1 MRAFRQLFTPLLL
14 LGALSVS
21 GQIGPKPAV
30 REGLVTFQGLSASS
44 ILEPAEEARLE
55 AVLQA
60 INDSSSTQIA
70 VVFVDSCPDDINYQA
85 AMTLSDWGVGQAG
98 QDNGVLVLIALG
110 DRKMA
115 ISTGYGVEA
124 TLTDYQCSR
133 LIEEIL
139 VPAFR
144 EGAYEAGLT
153 EMATQMA
160 QMLSGQFK
168 AAPSPGEDSRKKKR
182 ALFFI
187 LLVAIVVSLIAKN
200 GGGGGMRGGGG
211 YWIGPM
217 GGGVYRGGGFG
228 GGFGGGSGFGGCG
241 FGGFGGGMGGGGG
254 ASGGW

>member
-1 MRAFRQLFTPLLL
+1 MRAFRQLLFPLLL
-14 LGALSVS
+14 LGALSAS
-21 GQIGPKPAV
+21 GQIGPKPAAQ
-30 REGLVTFQGLSASS
+30 EGLVTFQGVSALS
-44 ILEPAEEARLE
+44 IFEPTEEARLE

-85 AMTLSDWGVGQAG
+85 ALTLSEWGVGQAG
-98 QDNGVLVLIALG
+98 QDNGVLVLIALE

-133 LIEEIL
+133 LIQEVL

-160 QMLSGQFK
+160 QMLSGQFE
-168 AAPSPGEDSRKKKR
+168 AVPSPSDDSRKKKR
-182 ALFFI
+182 VLVFI
-187 LLVAIVVSLIAKN
+187 LLVAVLVSLIAKN
-200 GGGGGMRGGGG
+200 GGRGGMRTGGG

-228 GGFGGGSGFGGCG
+228 GGFGGGGGLGGGG

>member
-1 MRAFRQLFTPLLL
+1 MRAFRQLLTPLLL
-14 LGALSVS
+14 FGALIAS

-30 REGLVTFQGLSASS
+30 LDGLVTFQGLSASS
-44 ILEPAEEARLE
+44 IFEPAEEARLE

-85 AMTLSDWGVGQAG
+85 ALTLSDWGIGQAG
-98 QDNGVLVLIALG
+98 QDNGVLVVIALG

-133 LIEEIL
+133 LIEEVL

-144 EGAYEAGLT
+144 EGTYEAGLT

-160 QMLSGQFK
+160 QMLAGQFE
-168 AAPSPGEDSRKKKR
+168 AVPSPGDDSRKKKR
-182 ALFFI
+182 ALVFI
-187 LLVAIVVSLIAKN
+187 LLVALLVSLIVKN
-200 GGGGGMRGGGG
+200 GGGGGMRSGGG

-217 GGGVYRGGGFG
+217 GGGAYRGGGFG
-228 GGFGGGSGFGGCG
+228 GGFGGC
-241 FGGFGGGMGGGGG
+241 GGFGGGGFGGF
-254 ASGGW
+254 

>member
-1 MRAFRQLFTPLLL
+1 MRAFRQLLTPLLL
-14 LGALSVS
+14 FGALIAS

-30 REGLVTFQGLSASS
+30 RDGLVTFQGLSASS
-44 ILEPAEEARLE
+44 IFEPAEEARLE

-85 AMTLSDWGVGQAG
+85 ALTLSDWGIGQAG
-98 QDNGVLVLIALG
+98 QDNGVLVVIALG

-133 LIEEIL
+133 LIEEVL

-144 EGAYEAGLT
+144 EGTYEAGLT

-160 QMLSGQFK
+160 QMLAGQFE
-168 AAPSPGEDSRKKKR
+168 AVPSPGDDSRKKKR
-182 ALFFI
+182 ALVFI
-187 LLVAIVVSLIAKN
+187 LLVALLVSLIVKN
-200 GGGGGMRGGGG
+200 GGGGGMRSGGG

-217 GGGVYRGGGFG
+217 GGGAYRGGGFG
-228 GGFGGGSGFGGCG
+228 GGFGGCGGFGGGG